1 MNNEIKIQMPLA
13 LLATIAPLSAQDFL
27 DPLVVTATRSSTAL
41 GDVPYSGTYFSA
53 EDFRE
58 NSIRTLPDAL
68 RYTPGVLV
76 QKTAH
81 GHGSPFIRGFTGR
94 QNLFLIDGIRFNNS
108 TFRGGPVQY
117 WNTMDPFSLDHF
129 ELIRSQ
135 GSVLYGSDAAGGTL
149 NAFTKSSGFEDEA
162 GGKLFSHGSAYY
174 EYRSNGRGSH
184 IGRLETQT
192 GIGGKF
198 GLHLGI
204 SAKEFGDIEDSS
216 VGLMRGTGYP
226 EQAYDARFDWA
237 ISPLTTLTVVHQ
249 DLEQDAVSRWHSTT
263 SNRGW
268 THGNHK
274 ADPGPWLGRDYD
286 QDRSLSYVRLA
297 HTDDSASAPVRRIT
311 ATLSYQDSSERQ
323 LQTRTLLDRRLQ
335 YYEVDTLGF
344 DLELESPLADGS
356 LVYGLDYY
364 RDSVDSTASRD
375 TGSGFAFQQSNRP
388 VGDDSTYELFGAYA
402 QYIRPVGESFEITA
416 GLRYTHAKADIGK
429 LFDPTP
435 GVLTDI
441 SAEDSWNDLS
451 ASLRASYKIDEQ
463 KMLYGGISQAF
474 RSPNLIDLSGN
485 LTSGSGV
492 AAAGSLNVDPEKFIT
507 TELGYRQESE
517 TSGFALAVFY
527 TDISDLIT
535 DIPVPP
541 APPSPASSIVGNS
554 SDGHIYGVELEG
566 FWKFA
571 PQWTL
576 SGFAS
581 WQESQIER
589 LASVGGATVQEPLS
603 RVMPLNG
610 SIALRWD
617 HPSALFWVEGRVLAS
632 ATADRLAASDIAD
645 TQRFPTNG
653 TPSYAVASIHAGY
666 NPTENLQLTL
676 GLENLLDDD
685 YRNHGSGQN
694 EPGTNAVVGVRYE
707 W

>member
-1 MNNEIKIQMPLA
+1 MFTKAHLPLT
-13 LLATIAPLSAQDFL
+13 LLASIATAAAQDFL
-27 DPLVVTATRSSTAL
+27 DPLVITATRSSSAL
-41 GDVPYSGTYFSA
+41 GDVPYSGTYFSS

-58 NSIRTLPDAL
+58 NTVRTLPDAL

-117 WNTMDPFSLDHF
+117 WNTVDPFSLDHF

-149 NAFTKSSGFEDEA
+149 NAFTKSSGFADEA
-162 GGKLFSHGSAYY
+162 DGQLFSHGSAYY
-174 EYRSNGRGSH
+174 EYRSNGQGSH

-204 SAKEFGDIEDSS
+204 SAKEFGDIEDSA

-237 ISPLTTLTVVHQ
+237 ISPQTTLTAVHQ
-249 DLEQDAVSRWHSTT
+249 DLEQDAVSRWHSTI
-263 SNRGW
+263 SNPGW

-274 ADPGPWLGRDYD
+274 TDPGKFLARDFD
-286 QDRSLSYVRLA
+286 QDRSLNYIRLA
-297 HTDDSASAPVRRIT
+297 HVDDSASAPVRRIT
-311 ATLSYQDSSERQ
+311 ATLSYQESSERE
-323 LQTRTLLDRRLQ
+323 LQNRTLVPVDRRLQ

-364 RDSVDSTASRD
+364 RDSVDSTASSD
-375 TGSGFAFQQSNRP
+375 TGAGFVFNNKNRP

-402 QYIRPVGESFEITA
+402 QYIRPIGESFEITA
-416 GLRYTHAKADIGK
+416 GLRYTNAKADIGT
-429 LFDPTP
+429 FFNPAV
-435 GVLTDI
+435 GADI
-441 SAEDSWNDLS
+441 STEDSWNDLS
-451 ASLRASYKIDEQ
+451 ASLRATYKIDDH
-463 KMLYGGISQAF
+463 KILYGGISQAF
-474 RSPNLIDLSGN
+474 RSPNLNDLTGN

-492 AAAGSLNVDPEKFIT
+492 PVSGALDLEPENFIT
-507 TELGYRQESE
+507 TELGYRQESDK
-517 TSGFALAVFY
+517 SGMALAVFY
-527 TDISDLIT
+527 TDISDQIAAIRA
-535 DIPVPP
+535 IPGGPR
-541 APPSPASSIVGNS
+541 INRNS
-554 SDGHIYGVELEG
+554 GDGHIYGVEFEG

-589 LASVGGATVQEPLS
+589 LAFVGGPTVQEPLS

-617 HPSALFWVEGRVLAS
+617 HSSAPFWVEGRVLAS
-632 ATADRLAASDIAD
+632 ATADRLAESDIAD
-645 TQRFPTNG
+645 PERFPTNG
-653 TPSYAVASIHAGY
+653 TPSYAVASIHAGW
-666 NPTENLQLTL
+666 NPSENIQITA
-676 GLENLLDDD
+676 GVENLLDDD

-694 EPGTNAVVGVRYE
+694 EPGTNAILGMKYL

>member
-1 MNNEIKIQMPLA
+1 MKSHTSLF
-13 LLATIAPLSAQDFL
+13 LLSAIASASAQDFL
-27 DPLVVTATRSSTAL
+27 DPLVITATRSASSL
-41 GDVPYSGTYFSA
+41 GDVPYSGTYFSS

-58 NSIRTLPDAL
+58 NGVRTLPDAL

-81 GHGSPFIRGFTGR
+81 GHGSPYIRGFTGR
-94 QNLFLIDGIRFNNS
+94 QNLFLIDGVRFNNS

-117 WNTMDPFSLDHF
+117 WNTVDPFSLDHF

-149 NAFTKSSGFEDEA
+149 NAFTKSSGYEDETE
-162 GGKLFSHGSAYY
+162 GQVFNHGSAYY
-174 EYRSNGRGSH
+174 EYRSNGSGSH
-184 IGRLETQT
+184 IGRIETQT

-226 EQAYDARFDWA
+226 EQAFDARFDWA
-237 ISPLTTLTVVHQ
+237 ISPQTTLTVVHQ
-249 DLEQDAVSRWHSTT
+249 DLEQDAVSRWHSTIN
-263 SNRGW
+263 SPVW
-268 THGNHK
+268 THGNHVT
-274 ADPGPWLGRDYD
+274 AAGAFLARDYD
-286 QDRSLSYVRLA
+286 QDRSLSYIRLA

-311 ATLSYQDSSERQ
+311 ATLSYQESSERE

-344 DLELESPLADGS
+344 DLEMESPVADGS

-375 TGSGFAFQQSNRP
+375 TGAGFAFQQSNRP

-402 QYIRPVGESFEITA
+402 QYIRPIGESFEVTA
-416 GLRYTHAKADIGK
+416 GIRYTNAKADIGT
-429 LFDPTP
+429 FFNPTV
-435 GVLTDI
+435 GADI
-441 SAEDSWNDLS
+441 STEDSWNDLS
-451 ASLRASYKIDEQ
+451 ASLRATYSIDENR
-463 KMLYGGISQAF
+463 MFYGGISQAF
-474 RSPNLIDLSGN
+474 RSPNLNDLTGN
-485 LTSGSGV
+485 ITSGSGV
-492 AAAGSLNVDPEKFIT
+492 PASGALGLEPENFIT
-507 TELGYRQESE
+507 TELGYRQENDKCGIS
-517 TSGFALAVFY
+517 LAVFY
-527 TDISDLIT
+527 TDISDLI
-535 DIPVPP
+535 VP
-541 APPSPASSIVGNS
+541 APATAAPGAPTINGNS
-554 SDGHIYGVELEG
+554 GDGHIYGVEMEG

-610 SIALRWD
+610 SLALRWD
-617 HPSALFWVEGRVLAS
+617 HPSAPFWVEGRVLAS

-645 TQRFPTNG
+645 PQRFPTNG
-653 TPSYAVASIHAGY
+653 TPSYAVASIQAGW
-666 NPTENLQLTL
+666 NPIEKVQITA
-676 GLENLLDDD
+676 GVENLLDDD

-694 EPGTNAVVGVRYE
+694 EPGTNAILGVKYL

>member
-1 MNNEIKIQMPLA
+1 MKPHSSLL
-13 LLATIAPLSAQDFL
+13 LLASFASVTAQDFL
-27 DPLVVTATRSSTAL
+27 DPLVVTGSRNATAL
-41 GDVPYSGTYFSA
+41 RDLPYSGSSFSA

-68 RYTPGVLV
+68 RLTPGVLV
-76 QKTAH
+76 QKTTH

-94 QNLFLIDGIRFNNS
+94 QNLLLVDGVRINNS

-117 WNTMDPFSLDHF
+117 WNTIDPYSLDHF

-149 NAFTKSSGFEDEA
+149 NAFTKSSGFADEA
-162 GGKLFSHGSAYY
+162 DGKLFSHGSAYY

-192 GIGGKF
+192 GIGELF

-204 SAKEFGDIEDSS
+204 SAKDFGDIEDSA

-226 EQAYDARFDWA
+226 ERAFDAHFDWA
-237 ISPLTTLTVVHQ
+237 ISPQTTLTVVHQ

-263 SNRGW
+263 SNPGW
-268 THGNHK
+268 THGNHVTT
-274 ADPGPWLGRDYD
+274 PGTFLGRDLD
-286 QDRSLSYVRLA
+286 QDRSLSYIRLA

-311 ATLSYQDSSERQ
+311 ATLSYQKSSEGE
-323 LQTRTLLDRRLQ
+323 LQTRSLADRRLQ

-344 DLELESPLADGS
+344 DLELESPAADGS

-375 TGSGFAFQQSNRP
+375 TGAGFSFQQSNRP

-402 QYIRPVGESFEITA
+402 QYIRPIGESFEITA
-416 GLRYTHAKADIGK
+416 GLRYTNAKADIRT
-429 LFDPTP
+429 FFNPTV
-435 GVLTDI
+435 GADI
-441 SAEDSWNDLS
+441 STEDSWNDLS
-451 ASLRASYKIDEQ
+451 ASLRATYSIDENR
-463 KMLYGGISQAF
+463 MFYGGVSQAF
-474 RSPNLIDLSGN
+474 RSPNLNDLTGNITSNTNITASGA
-485 LTSGSGV
+485 LG
-492 AAAGSLNVDPEKFIT
+492 LEPENFIT
-507 TELGYRQESE
+507 TELGYRHESE

-527 TDISDLIT
+527 TDISDLIV
-535 DIPVPP
+535 PVPLSAAVG
-541 APPSPASSIVGNS
+541 APTVNRNS
-554 SDGHIYGVELEG
+554 GDGHIYGVELEG
-566 FWKFA
+566 FWKIA

-581 WQESQIER
+581 WQDSQIER
-589 LASVGGATVQEPLS
+589 LSFKDTTLSIEGPTVQEPLS

-617 HPSALFWVEGRVLAS
+617 HPTAPFWVEGRILAS

-653 TPSYAVASIHAGY
+653 TPGYAVASIHAGY

-676 GLENLLDDD
+676 GLENLHDDD

-694 EPGTNAVVGVRYE
+694 EPGFGAVCGVKYV